1 MFNPRFVRRAANL
14 LQSGAIL
21 SKNFNPHE
29 SHVPYILQFMIDYNL
44 YGMSYLHVPLEIV
57 KFRRQTEEDGM
68 ESQIIYSLGILTPCR
83 LSCSCGVC
91 ECEAATAL
99 GSHCC

>member
-21 SKNFNPHE
+21 SKNFNAHE

-44 YGMSYLHVPLEIV
+44 YGMSYLHVPLEV
-57 KFRRQTEEDGM
+57 LKFRRSHEDEGKFK
-68 ESQIIYSLGILTPCR
+68 SKQALKNQFSTSLQ
-83 LSCSCGVC
+83 
-91 ECEAATAL
+91 
-99 GSHCC
+99 